1 MHELVG
7 LHGGSIGVTS
17 TLGSGTTFTIR
28 LPLGANHLPAE
39 RVRSRAREHDVSPTS
54 AAAYVQEALG
64 WLPDTNEDSDLS
76 LDPRS
81 DDSVLPSAAEAPAG
95 TVLLVDDNHDMRD
108 YVRRLLARRFRV
120 MAAENGKMALEMAAN
135 DPPDLV
141 LSDVMMPEMDGF
153 QLLAALRNNAATS
166 TVPVILL
173 SARAGEESRVEGLQ
187 AGADDYLVKPFT
199 ARELLARVESHL
211 RMAEFRRNAQQREFE
226 LERAAQ
232 QARNVAAQT
241 LEHISDGFWTY
252 DSEWRITYLNAAG
265 ESMSQRSRSE
275 QIGRPLWELF
285 PDLVGTELERQFRR
299 AMDTRSMV
307 EFEWLYEPYQ
317 RWFRHRVYPA
327 PDGGIVVY
335 VRDATETRLI
345 EKALLRAEQVA
356 AAGKFAASI
365 SHEINN
371 PLEAVTNLL
380 FLAKTAPELAD
391 NTKELLS
398 IADAEL
404 QRLSQIARTSLKFFR
419 QSSAPAP
426 VSMCDLIDS
435 VLTVYQ
441 ARITRSGVKIRKQY
455 DETPDPIGF
464 AGELQQV
471 ITNLI
476 SNALDAMKTGGEL
489 SISVRRG
496 IPESDGS
503 REGVRVTIIDS
514 GAGME
519 ARVKSNIFEPF
530 FTTKS
535 DTGTGLGL
543 WVSKGIVDKH
553 RGSIRVRSTPG
564 RGTAVSVFL
573 PLDGVAAAA
582 KA

>member
-1 MHELVG
+1 
-7 LHGGSIGVTS
+7 
-17 TLGSGTTFTIR
+17 
-28 LPLGANHLPAE
+28 
-39 RVRSRAREHDVSPTS
+39 
-54 AAAYVQEALG
+54 
-64 WLPDTNEDSDLS
+64 
-76 LDPRS
+76 
-81 DDSVLPSAAEAPAG
+81 
-95 TVLLVDDNHDMRD
+95 
-108 YVRRLLARRFRV
+108 
-120 MAAENGKMALEMAAN
+120 
-135 DPPDLV
+135 
-141 LSDVMMPEMDGF
+141 
-153 QLLAALRNNAATS
+153 
-166 TVPVILL
+166 VPVILL

-211 RMAEFRRNAQQREFE
+211 RMAEFRRKAQHRELE

-232 QARNVAAQT
+232 HARNVAAET

-265 ESMSQRSRSE
+265 ESMSRRPRSE
-275 QIGRPLWELF
+275 QIGRTIWELF
-285 PDLVGTELERQFRR
+285 PDLVGSEVERQFRL
-299 AMDTRSMV
+299 AMDSRTMV
-307 EFEWLYEPYQ
+307 EFEWLHEPWQ

-345 EKALLRAEQVA
+345 EKALLRAERVA

-419 QSSAPAP
+419 QSSAPAA

-435 VLTVYQ
+435 VLTVFQ
-441 ARITRSGVKIRKQY
+441 ARITRLGIKVRKRY
-455 DETPDPIGF
+455 AETPEPVGY

-476 SNALDAMKTGGEL
+476 SNALDAMKNGGEL
-489 SISVRRG
+489 CVSVR
-496 IPESDGS
+496 PCLTKSDRS

-514 GAGME
+514 GEGME
-519 ARVKSNIFEPF
+519 PRIRSKLFDPF

-535 DTGTGLGL
+535 DSGTGLGL
-543 WVSKGIVDKH
+543 WVSKGIIDKH
-553 RGSIRVRSTPG
+553 QGEIRVRSTPG
-564 RGTAVSVFL
+564 RGTAVSVCL